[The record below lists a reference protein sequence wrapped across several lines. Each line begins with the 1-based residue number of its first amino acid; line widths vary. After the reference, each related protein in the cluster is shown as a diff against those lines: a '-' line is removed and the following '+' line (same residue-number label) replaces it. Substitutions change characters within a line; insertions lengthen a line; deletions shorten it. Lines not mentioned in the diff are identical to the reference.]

1 MKHLKKAITL
11 SIFAAMLAVTTAG
24 HASTNTGGYGYQ
36 ESRRAPM
43 IGPAIALGT
52 IALVAI
58 IAVALQNQSNSSHG
72 HGSS

>member
-1 MKHLKKAITL
+1 MKLIKKAVIL
-11 SIFAAMLAVTTAG
+11 SVFAAMLAVTTAG
-24 HASTNTGGYGYQ
+24 NATTNTGGYGYQ

-72 HGSS
+72 HSS